1 VSSLRIVFAGTPDF
15 AVPALDAIAASPHR
29 LVACYTQPDRPA
41 GRGRKLAESPVKAR
55 ARSLALPIEQ
65 PVSLRTPDAAAR
77 LRTHEPDLMVVVAY
91 GLLLPQA
98 VLDVPRS
105 GCLNIHASL
114 LPRWRGAAP
123 IQRAIAAG
131 DAETGISIMRMEAG
145 LDNGPVM
152 LAVPV
157 RISADDTGGSLHDRL
172 AHEGARLILDALERI
187 AQGTARFEAQDP
199 ARATYAPKI
208 TTAEAEID
216 WSSPAPVIE
225 RLVRAFV
232 PWPVARTSVGGLPLH
247 ILRSHVVAAG
257 STAPPGTVVE
267 AGERGVVVATGQDAL
282 AIDVARLS
290 GRRPV
295 TARDLVNGRCLAAG
309 MVLGGR

>member
-1 VSSLRIVFAGTPDF
+1 MSPLRIVFAGTPDF
-15 AVPALDAIAASPHR
+15 AVPALDAIAASPHH

-41 GRGRKLAESPVKAR
+41 GRGRKLAESPVKVRAR
-55 ARSLALPIEQ
+55 ALALPIEQ
-65 PVSLRTPDAAAR
+65 PSSLRTPDAADQVRA
-77 LRTHEPDLMVVVAY
+77 HEPDLMVVVAY

-98 VLDVPRS
+98 VLDVPRF

-131 DAETGISIMRMEAG
+131 DTETGISIMRMEAG
-145 LDNGPVM
+145 LDTGPVM
-152 LAVPV
+152 LAVSMP
-157 RISADDTGGSLHDRL
+157 ISADDTGGSLHERL

-199 ARATYAPKI
+199 ARATYASKI
-208 TTAEAEID
+208 TVAEAEID
-216 WSSPAPVIE
+216 WASPAPVIE
-225 RLVRAFV
+225 RQVRAFV

-247 ILRSHVVAAG
+247 ILRSHVIAVD
-257 STAPPGTVVE
+257 SPAPPGTVVE
-267 AGERGVVVATGQDAL
+267 AGERGIVVATGQDAL
-282 AIDVARLS
+282 AIDVARLP

-295 TARDLVNGRCLAAG
+295 SARDLVNGRHLAAG
-309 MVLGGR
+309 TVLGAR